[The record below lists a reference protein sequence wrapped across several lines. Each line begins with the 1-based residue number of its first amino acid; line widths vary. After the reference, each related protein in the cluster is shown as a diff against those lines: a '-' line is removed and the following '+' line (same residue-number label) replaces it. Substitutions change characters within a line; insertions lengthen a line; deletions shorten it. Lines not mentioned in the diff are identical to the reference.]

1 MSQNHARW
9 GLGRRT
15 PQALRSPKCSNWS
28 VAIPLALLTFGVTS
42 CATPRDRAATIIAAS
57 TAGHMAPVVACW
69 EKEYESSG
77 FQGEYLAVVDFEIG
91 ADEHFGNAR
100 VTSLEPI
107 DPSSPTHD
115 LTAFRECVEK
125 ALDQIELP
133 KSDDAGGPGYSAFIG
148 VAVHKY
154 RIAFVGDQEGRRQEA
169 GGRQSHILIG
179 PRADRCQGMYT
190 YNPPRDTSTLFTE
203 ISLVQSKPA
212 PAQDKDAQAREL
224 QRLYDLHLE
233 LVARLEAD
241 LAPALPPAN
250 RNRLLAAL
258 EVAKREIASTGE
270 RIGCPAKIGN

>member
-1 MSQNHARW
+1 MSPFSTRW
-9 GLGRRT
+9 SL
-15 PQALRSPKCSNWS
+15 
-28 VAIPLALLTFGVTS
+28 AIPLVLLISSATS
-42 CATPRDRAATIIAAS
+42 CATPRDRAAAIIAAS

-77 FQGEYLAVVDFEIG
+77 FQGEYIAIVDFEVG
-91 ADEHFGNAR
+91 GDEHFRNGK

-107 DPSSPTHD
+107 DPTLPTHD
-115 LTAFRECVEK
+115 MTAFRECVAK
-125 ALDQIELP
+125 ALDQVELP
-133 KSDDAGGPGYSAFIG
+133 TKNDAGGPGYSAIIG

-169 GGRQSHILIG
+169 GGRQANILIG

-203 ISLVQSKPA
+203 ISLITSKPA

-224 QRLYDLHLE
+224 QRLYDLHRE

-241 LAPALPPAN
+241 LANPSIPAAN
-250 RNRLLAAL
+250 RKRLESAL
-258 EVAKREIASTGE
+258 ETARNEIVSTGE
-270 RIGCPAKIGN
+270 RIGCAATNSK